1 MGFWIFMLVSDL
13 LIPLT
18 IIGFGN
24 YFIKNAPKE
33 INGIFGYRTAMSM
46 KNRDT
51 WEFAH
56 HYCGKI
62 WFFSGL
68 IMFFLSFI
76 AMLYVIG
83 KDVNYVGIYGGIL
96 CGIQLIFLIASIVF
110 TETALIKNFDE
121 FGIKRKTA

>member
-110 TETALIKNFDE
+110 TETALRKNFDE

>member
-18 IIGFGN
+18 IIGFGK

-56 HYCGKI
+56 YYCGKI

-76 AMLYVIG
+76 AMVFIIG
-83 KDVNYVGIYGGIL
+83 KDVNYVGTYGGIL
-96 CGIQLIFLIASIVF
+96 
-110 TETALIKNFDE
+110 
-121 FGIKRKTA
+121 